1 MYSNVSFPSPIN
13 TLWHCQRLLV
23 SLLQRLQRFFRDSSM
38 RCFSRSSSAAAVICS
53 ALLFRSRIWCT
64 WKDGKDGWLS
74 GWRMATSESD
84 KIKSAFLHSAVALWS
99 ASQTDLLT
107 NLLGFH
113 VILKRAQRK
122 FGVRFHLKHSPWNVG
137 CRREGIAEHKSRNL
151 QRHTQPA
158 NGHHLEAKCWHI
170 VCSHN
175 P

>member
-64 WKDGKDGWLS
+64 WKMGRMDGSVDGY
-74 GWRMATSESD
+74 GDIRIRQN
-84 KIKSAFLHSAVALWS
+84 KISISA
-99 ASQTDLLT
+99 QRY
-107 NLLGFH
+107 GP
-113 VILKRAQRK
+113 LKRVTNRSTDKSTGISWKRAERK

-137 CRREGIAEHKSRNL
+137 CRREGTAEHKSRNL